1 MPGWICGNSTK
12 SMLHPR
18 HWARWAVHPVSLL
31 PIGLLLFDALFG
43 LLTINPIQDV
53 ILRTGKA
60 ALILLL
66 ASLACT
72 PLHQLAGWKWIMAL
86 RKPLGLYSFGY
97 VSLHLLAF
105 AVLDFGLDLALIGQ
119 EIVEKRYIMAGLA
132 SFGLLL
138 PLALTSTRAA
148 QRRLGRQWRML
159 HRLVY
164 PAALLA
170 TLHYL
175 WLAKV
180 PREPL
185 IFLAILLGLLVV
197 RMPWFWR
204 NRKDEQALHNKPKP

>member
-1 MPGWICGNSTK
+1 MTRLRIRYT
-12 SMLHPR
+12 
-18 HWARWAVHPVSLL
+18 ARLLVHPLSLL
-31 PIGLLLFDALFG
+31 PLGLLLFDATFG
-43 LLTINPIQDV
+43 LLSINPIQDV

-60 ALILLL
+60 ALILLI

-72 PLHQLAGWKWIMAL
+72 PLNRLTGWKWVMAL

-97 VSLHLLAF
+97 VSLHLIAF
-105 AVLDFGLDLALIGQ
+105 AVLDFGLDFALIGQ
-119 EIVEKRYIMAGLA
+119 EIAEKRYIVAGFA
-132 SFGLLL
+132 SFVLLL

-148 QRRLGRQWRML
+148 QRRLGRQWRLL

-185 IFLAILLGLLVV
+185 IFLTLLLVLLALRLPWTRLKPQ
-197 RMPWFWR
+197 RMPG
-204 NRKDEQALHNKPKP
+204 K